1 MRQKLTI
8 PSFKREIHS
17 NVISNLNGSRNF
29 AGFFNTLILVI
40 LTRLITMKFQ
50 QEEKGRQDKRRE
62 EKRKEERAR
71 EVDRMTKP
79 GVYYK

>member
-1 MRQKLTI
+1 VRQKLTI

-40 LTRLITMKFQ
+40 LTRLITVKFQ
-50 QEEKGRQDKRRE
+50 QEEKGRKDKKRE
-62 EKRKEERAR
+62 RKKEQGRWIE
-71 EVDRMTKP
+71 
-79 GVYYK
+79 

>member
-1 MRQKLTI
+1 MKIVRKTKTI

-40 LTRLITMKFQ
+40 LTRLMIVEFQ
-50 QEEKGRQDKRRE
+50 RDETRENKREQGGDGQNDK
-62 EKRKEERAR
+62 
-71 EVDRMTKP
+71 T
-79 GVYYK
+79 GGIL